1 MMINQKLA
9 MMQKLLNTF
18 LDEGVDL
25 EELEELKELFNQE
38 VDAFVDEIKNEAG
51 VI

>member
-9 MMQKLLNTF
+9 MMEKLLNTF

-25 EELEELKELFNQE
+25 EELEELKELFVNTVDVF
-38 VDAFVDEIKNEAG
+38 VDAIKDEAG